1 MSIDY
6 YEILGVE
13 RTATQDQIKKAYM
26 KKARKAHPDAGGCKQ
41 DFQLIAL
48 SYNVL
53 SDPDKRG
60 RFDRGESVDE
70 SDPMKDVLSSL
81 IQQAF
86 GKSEEPMHYIKAEAR
101 EAIVN
106 GKKSLMK
113 NEDMSCK
120 VRKKL
125 DKLKK
130 ANEKTKNTIGLQFI
144 VDTMNRFIATGDEAN
159 RGIQKSIELYES
171 ILLYVENIE
180 YPSEAYQPF
189 TRPTMVQFGGIRA
202 PMSSW
207 GGTHEP

>member
-26 KKARKAHPDAGGCKQ
+26 RKARKAHPDAGGCKQ

-60 RFDRGESVDE
+60 RFDRGESVDG

-81 IQQAF
+81 IQEAF
-86 GKSEEPMHYIKAEAR
+86 GKSEEPMHFIKAEAR
-101 EAIVN
+101 KQIQ
-106 GKKSLMK
+106 SMK
-113 NEDMSCK
+113 QGLKQNEDMSRK

-189 TRPTMVQFGGIRA
+189 TRPMEMQFGTWGHRVRD
-202 PMSSW
+202 
-207 GGTHEP
+207 GGTNES